1 MDLVLP
7 LLSVVV
13 LGVDKASEVFARA
26 SLEDRVEP
34 LTAVVVSLL
43 AGLSPEYLG
52 AWQQSHCILGER

>member
-13 LGVDKASEVFARA
+13 LGVDKASEVFAGP

-34 LTAVVVSLL
+34 LPPVVVSLL

-52 AWQQSHCILGER
+52 TWLQPHCILGEW

>member
-7 LLSVVV
+7 LLTVVV

-34 LTAVVVSLL
+34 LPTVVVSLL

-52 AWQQSHCILGER
+52 AWLQPHCILGER